1 MTTKHTV
8 EVNNQKKK
16 REEMTS
22 VQEQHKFKRQSLQIQ
37 LILFI
42 IINLVFSI
50 GIYAQINGIYFY
62 LTNKLEY
69 FRKSNGLYLILVT
82 VLKSSFKKINEHTVI
97 FTDNTV
103 IADLNF

>member
-1 MTTKHTV
+1 MTTKQHTV

-42 IINLVFSI
+42 ILNLVFSI

-69 FRKSNGLYLILVT
+69 FRKSNRLYLILVT
-82 VLKSSFKKINEHTVI
+82 VLKSSFKKINKHSDI
-97 FTDNTV
+97 HRQYGNS
-103 IADLNF
+103 